1 MKKALYILGAFA
13 LCLTACQDYRDDYM
27 VEDSVYLRS
36 ADETLVAEYSVYDA
50 VNRIG
55 VIKAGKGFSSCTAE
69 LGVDNSLV
77 GDYNFEHGT
86 DYVPLPKS
94 FYNASE
100 LDGLTVK
107 FGKDEAR
114 KMVDIKWE
122 PAAMVAEM
130 SATPDKYVIPVYI
143 KSASIDVQ
151 EAKSLVLVRPI
162 LSTLAVRDLN
172 NPVTCKEENTAT
184 VKLGLL
190 LSSAVSTKDV
200 TVKLAFTPKAM
211 TVGAKSYE
219 AAPAGSVKLR
229 SESVVIPAGVSEFD
243 FQVDL
248 DMNGI
253 PAGNDLFSGE
263 IAITGVEVRKT
274 ANLDKARADESADEV
289 LTFMPVTADK
299 MNVLVTRT
307 RK

>member
-55 VIKAGKGFSSCTAE
+55 VIKAGKGFSSCTVE

-77 GDYNFEHGT
+77 GDYNYEHGT

-94 FYNASE
+94 LYNASE
-100 LDGLTVK
+100 IDGKK
-107 FGKDEAR
+107 FIIGANEAR
-114 KMVDIKWE
+114 VMVEVKWD
-122 PAAMVAEM
+122 PAEMVAEM
-130 SATPDKYVIPVYI
+130 SSTPDKYVIPVYI

-172 NPVTCKEENTAT
+172 NPVTCKENNTAT
-184 VKLGLL
+184 VKLGLI
-190 LSSAVSTKDV
+190 LSSAIQTKDV

-211 TVGAKSYE
+211 TVGGNSYE
-219 AAPAGSVKLR
+219 AAPAGAVALR
-229 SESVVIPAGVSEFD
+229 KESVVIPSGVSELD

-253 PAGNDLFSGE
+253 PNGNDLFSGE

-274 ANLDKARADESADEV
+274 SNLDKARADESADEV
-289 LTFMPVTADK
+289 LTIMPVTSDK

-307 RK
+307 HK